1 MTQYLSANAI
11 PDTGHDGLPGGK
23 PAELRRLLGEAQHA
37 DARQKWL
44 GAQNLLRMSQFP
56 STLARMI
63 EGSAAEARWKS
74 LRPHRQRASGHD

>member
-1 MTQYLSANAI
+1 MTQYLSTNDI
-11 PDTGHDGLPGGK
+11 PSSDRNGLLRGK
-23 PAELRRLLGEAQHA
+23 PAKLRILLGEVQHA
-37 DARQKWL
+37 DARQKRL
-44 GAQNLLRMSQFP
+44 GIQDVMRMSQFP